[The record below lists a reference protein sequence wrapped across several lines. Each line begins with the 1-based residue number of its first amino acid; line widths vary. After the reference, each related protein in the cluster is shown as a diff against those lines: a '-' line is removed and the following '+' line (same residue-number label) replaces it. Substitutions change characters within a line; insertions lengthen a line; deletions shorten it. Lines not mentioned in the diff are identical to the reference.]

1 MRSNMKNKIE
11 TLWDNIVNDKYE
23 NPSWIY
29 DDEEIT
35 RAYKDYKVH
44 NGKLKECE
52 KDTQNIYTNLGNHI
66 RKKEKEEKEQSVRN
80 LIILFGNQ
88 FDALLD
94 EFGIGKVYRN
104 SSYRVRNLNKFFLY
118 MYDNII
124 EPKIKELGIKGLKL
138 KNRSRITP
146 NAYELFDFSNVE
158 FNTDKTK
165 EE

>member
-11 TLWDNIVNDKYE
+11 TLWDKIKSE
-23 NPSWIY
+23 KCNPLWYYSYLEAMKAY
-29 DDEEIT
+29 DD
-35 RAYKDYKVH
+35 YKAH

-52 KDTQNIYTNLGNHI
+52 KDTQNIYTNLGNYI

-94 EFGIGKVYRN
+94 EFGIEKAYN
-104 SSYRVRNLNKFFLY
+104 NSYRVRDLNKFFLY

-158 FNTDKTK
+158 FNTDKIK

>member
-11 TLWDNIVNDKYE
+11 TLWYNIVNDKCG
-23 NPSWIY
+23 NPSWTY
-29 DDEEIT
+29 NSYEIGH
-35 RAYKDYKVH
+35 AYEDYKAH

-52 KDTQNIYTNLGNHI
+52 KNTQNIYTNLGNHI

-94 EFGIGKVYRN
+94 EFGIGKAYN
-104 SSYRVRNLNKFFLY
+104 NSYRINDLNKFFLY
-118 MYDNII
+118 VYDNII

-138 KNRSRITP
+138 KNRSRVTP

-158 FNTDKTK
+158 FNTDETK
-165 EE
+165 E

>member
-1 MRSNMKNKIE
+1 MRSNMRNKIE

-94 EFGIGKVYRN
+94 EFGIGKAYN
-104 SSYRVRNLNKFFLY
+104 NSYRVRNLNKFFLY